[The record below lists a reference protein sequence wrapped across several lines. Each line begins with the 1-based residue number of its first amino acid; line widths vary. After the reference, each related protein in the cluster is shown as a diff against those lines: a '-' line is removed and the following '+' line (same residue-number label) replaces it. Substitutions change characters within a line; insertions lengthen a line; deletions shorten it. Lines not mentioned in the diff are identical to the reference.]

1 MNKKTTSYKITGGAQ
16 IGRVHSTWPIGS
28 LKVSPGRLEVSAS
41 VKKVVFAPEDVID
54 VEASSQFLIIGRGV
68 RVTHRVDGYHEEVFF

>member
-1 MNKKTTSYKITGGAQ
+1 
-16 IGRVHSTWPIGS
+16 
-28 LKVSPGRLEVSAS
+28 VSPGRLEVSAS